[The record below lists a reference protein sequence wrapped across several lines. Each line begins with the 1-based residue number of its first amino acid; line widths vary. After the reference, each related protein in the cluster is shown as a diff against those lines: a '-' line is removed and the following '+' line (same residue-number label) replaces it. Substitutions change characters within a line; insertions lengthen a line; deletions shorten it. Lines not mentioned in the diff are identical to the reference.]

1 MFEHM
6 ECDEG
11 RLGKG
16 RAHREAQAAVPVV
29 GIDKLCT
36 TSDRNEGDHNVS
48 MKSQQKSMK

>member
-16 RAHREAQAAVPVV
+16 RAHREAQAAVPVI
-29 GIDKLCT
+29 GIDQLCT
-36 TSDRNEGDHNVS
+36 RALGTKETTLI
-48 MKSQQKSMK
+48 